1 MKIEDNNICF
11 VRFFFASY
19 EINCAKG
26 MHKMDEGRKKRK
38 TIRIDNEQTSVSTC
52 GQT

>member
-19 EINCAKG
+19 EINCAKR
-26 MHKMDEGRKKRK
+26 MHNKMDGGWKKEREKDGGKEGGRRMG
-38 TIRIDNEQTSVSTC
+38 E
-52 GQT
+52 